1 MQKERPLS
9 PHLQVYR
16 WQITM
21 LLSIVH
27 RGTGIFLAISAP
39 ILVYWL
45 WSISSG
51 AEPYQRLQVYLGS
64 LLGQLALL
72 GWTFSLFYHLCN
84 GIRHLFWD
92 VGQGYE
98 IKSVYA
104 SGKLIVVLAFILTV
118 ATAWFAFKQSG
129 GVL

>member
-21 LLSIVH
+21 MLSIVH
-27 RGTGIFLAISAP
+27 RGTGVFLAVSLP
-39 ILVYWL
+39 VLVYWL
-45 WSISSG
+45 WTISVGGESYQQLQACFASIIG
-51 AEPYQRLQVYLGS
+51 R
-64 LLGQLALL
+64 LALL
-72 GWTFSLFYHLCN
+72 AWTFSIFYHLCN

-98 IKSVYA
+98 IKSVYT
-104 SGKLIVVLAFILTV
+104 SGKVVVVIAFVLTV
-118 ATAWFAFKQSG
+118 ITTYMALSQVG
-129 GVL
+129 GA